1 MLKDKA
7 GTKLDD
13 DNISESMRLSDIMA
27 GKTQGDI
34 DAALQLAEKKK
45 LLEHFQARQRTVL
58 KNFEKKVKDKGFEVV
73 QVQVGDVVIVLPHEL
88 CPVDGTV
95 VAQVHEADKAMVD
108 AAVMA
113 ARNRSGPVRRSAATA
128 VAAPIAARLPWP
140 WSTGADRTKARAK
153 RAATS

>member
-45 LLEHFQARQRTVL
+45 LLE
-58 KNFEKKVKDKGFEVV
+58 EKRMEK
-73 QVQVGDVVIVLPHEL
+73 
-88 CPVDGTV
+88 
-95 VAQVHEADKAMVD
+95 
-108 AAVMA
+108 
-113 ARNRSGPVRRSAATA
+113 
-128 VAAPIAARLPWP
+128 
-140 WSTGADRTKARAK
+140 
-153 RAATS
+153 

>member
-45 LLEHFQARQRTVL
+45 LLEEKRMEKEMAKVTATVQ
-58 KNFEKKVKDKGFEVV
+58 EEYDIQSEASM
-73 QVQVGDVVIVLPHEL
+73 VI
-88 CPVDGTV
+88 DTII
-95 VAQVHEADKAMVD
+95 KT
-108 AAVMA
+108 
-113 ARNRSGPVRRSAATA
+113 RNRDPREVKNESPQIIGKGGKKKEIEREERS
-128 VAAPIAARLPWP
+128 
-140 WSTGADRTKARAK
+140 DYENKEFF
-153 RAATS
+153 